1 MNTHQQNQEQQHIDN
16 CRLLETTPKPSTF
29 AEYRAWVTLWK
40 TVYKEETRRARAYRA
55 ALRLFHQAGGSGR
68 KHPLVAMTPE
78 IMAAASE
85 RPTNQYDRP
94 GRARLCEK
102 RVAWK
107 PFGAA
112 LWKAQRT
119 QEAL

>member
-1 MNTHQQNQEQQHIDN
+1 MNTQINQEQHINN
-16 CRLLETTPKPSTF
+16 CRLLEASSQPSTF
-29 AEYRAWVTLWK
+29 AEYRAWVALWK
-40 TVYKEETRRARAYRA
+40 SVYNEETRSVRAHRA

-68 KHPLVAMTPE
+68 KHPAVLMTPE